1 MNSDDLTPK
10 DGDFVREVE
19 RIQARMQALNVGQQL
34 TDVSGSG
41 RRPAASKPRQ
51 AAPGTATLQTP
62 PQAAAR
68 NAQNTAARTVVA
80 GDKPPLTRAEAEALL
95 NAMKSGEVDVRQW
108 FKTPMGVAVLAG
120 GSLFGAGVLSLILDV
135 PYFLALAIIGG
146 IAFSVLNPKKK

>member
-1 MNSDDLTPK
+1 MNIDDLTPK

-34 TDVSGSG
+34 TDVSGSA
-41 RRPAASKPRQ
+41 RRPASGRPR
-51 AAPGTATLQTP
+51 P
-62 PQAAAR
+62 AAASASGPPTAPQPAALA
-68 NAQNTAARTVVA
+68 AQNAGARAVMS

-95 NAMKSGEVDVRQW
+95 NAMRSGEVDVRQW
-108 FKTPMGVAVLAG
+108 FKTPMGVAVLVG
-120 GSLFGAGVLSLILDV
+120 GSLFGAGVLSLILDL